1 VNESTTKQA
10 ALLGDEAAALGAV
23 HAGLSGA
30 YGYPGT
36 PSTEILEYLIG
47 AAEQGTAGAFRASW
61 CGNEKT
67 ALEAALGTSFAG
79 RRAIVTMKHVGL
91 NVAADPFINGSLLGI
106 TGGLVLAVADDPGM
120 HSSQNEQDSRFY
132 AAFAMIPCLEPRSQ
146 QEAYDMAREA
156 FDISERFQTPVLLRL
171 VTRLSHARAG
181 VALRAGRPQNPPAKC
196 GEKNRWMLL
205 PVHAR
210 RNYGS
215 LIERQKEI
223 LAWSAAHPVNKLEL
237 DDPPNSDVKRDRK
250 FAVITS
256 GLGGN
261 YYEENLEDLI
271 RLRGAVPARLHIG
284 AYPLPA
290 ESIRKLCAGA
300 EQVLIIE
307 EGQPFIEEKLRGI
320 LAQPIPIHGKLDGTA
335 SRTGELDPDNVR
347 RTLGLPPRP
356 SVLDGDAGAAIRLP
370 PLPGRPPQL
379 CAGCPHGDSYTVIN
393 RVVAELDGRPGHPD
407 VAVCSDIGCYS
418 LGASP
423 PWEAIETIVCMGA
436 SVGMARGAAEAGIP
450 HAIAVIGDSTFIHS
464 GITGLI
470 DAVSAGSPMT
480 LCILDNSIVAMTG
493 CQPTMVPSDKLKAL
507 VLGCGADPAHVL
519 ELEAKKQLL
528 DENAARLK
536 AEVEYRGLSVVI
548 FRRECLEAARKR
560 RKREPEKTAGERTGE
575 DR

>member
-1 VNESTTKQA
+1 MNESVTESKTA

-47 AAEQGTAGAFRASW
+47 AAEKEAGKAGAFRASW

-79 RRAIVTMKHVGL
+79 RRAMVTMKHVGL

-106 TGGLVLAVADDPGM
+106 KGGLVLAVADDPGM

-156 FDISERFQTPVLLRL
+156 FDISESFRTPVMLRL

-181 VALRAGRPQNPPAKC
+181 VTLRAGRPQNPPAKD
-196 GEKNRWMLL
+196 GEKTRWMLL
-205 PVHAR
+205 PVYAR

-215 LIERQKEI
+215 LIGRQGEI
-223 LAWSAAHPVNKLEL
+223 LAWSAAHPANRLEL
-237 DDPPNSDVKRDRK
+237 DDPPLAAKRDRS

-271 RLRGAVPARLHIG
+271 RLRGTVPARLHIG
-284 AYPLPA
+284 AYPLPV

-300 EQVLIIE
+300 EQVLVIE

-320 LAQPIPIHGKLDGTA
+320 LAQPIPVHGKLDGRA
-335 SRTGELDPDNVR
+335 PRSGELDPDNVR

-356 SVLDGDAGAAIRLP
+356 SVLDTAGTVINLP

-379 CAGCPHGDSYTVIN
+379 CTGCPHGDSYTVIN
-393 RVVAELDGRPGHPD
+393 RVVAQLDGRPGHPD

-450 HAIAVIGDSTFIHS
+450 YALAVIGDSTFIHS

-470 DAVSAGSPMT
+470 DAVSAGSPVT

-493 CQPTMVPSDKLKAL
+493 CQPTMIPSDKLRAL
-507 VLGCGADPAHVL
+507 ILGCGLDPVHFF
-519 ELEAKKQLL
+519 ELEARKDFLE
-528 DENAARLK
+528 ENAARLK
-536 AEVEYRGLSVVI
+536 AETEYRGPSVLI
-548 FRRECLEAARKR
+548 FRRECLEAYRKR
-560 RKREPEKTAGERTGE
+560 RRRETGGATGGG
-575 DR
+575 R

>member
-1 VNESTTKQA
+1 VSENPDAKQA

-36 PSTEILEYLIG
+36 PSTEILEYLID
-47 AAEQGTAGAFRASW
+47 AAEQGAFRASW
-61 CGNEKT
+61 CGNEMT
-67 ALEAALGTSFAG
+67 ALEAALGASFAG
-79 RRAIVTMKHVGL
+79 GRALVTMKHVGL

-106 TGGLVLAVADDPGM
+106 KGGLVLAVADDPGM

-156 FDISERFQTPVLLRL
+156 FDISEAFRTPVLLRM
-171 VTRLSHARAG
+171 VTRLSHARSA
-181 VALRAGRPQNPPAKC
+181 VALRDARPQNPPAKC
-196 GEKNRWMLL
+196 EEKTRWMLL

-215 LIERQKEI
+215 LIERQGEM
-223 LAWSAAHPVNKLEL
+223 LAWSAAHPANKLEL
-237 DDPPNSDVKRDRK
+237 DDPPGLLKRDRS

-271 RLRGAVPARLHIG
+271 RRRGSVPARLHIG
-284 AYPLPA
+284 AYPLPV
-290 ESIRKLCAGA
+290 ESIRRLCAGA
-300 EQVLIIE
+300 EQVLVIE
-307 EGQPFIEEKLRGI
+307 EGQPLIEESLRGV
-320 LAQPIPIHGKLDGTA
+320 LAQPIQIHGKLDGTA
-335 SRTGELDPDNVR
+335 PRTGELDPDNVR
-347 RTLGLPPRP
+347 RALGLPPRP
-356 SVLDGDAGAAIRLP
+356 SVLDAAINLP

-379 CAGCPHGDSYTVIN
+379 CAGCPHGDSYAAIN
-393 RVVAELDGRPGHPD
+393 RAVAELDPRPGHPD
-407 VAVCSDIGCYS
+407 VAVCADIGCYS

-450 HAIAVIGDSTFIHS
+450 YALAVIGDSTFIHS
-464 GITGLI
+464 GIVGLI
-470 DAVSAGSPMT
+470 DAVNAGSPVT
-480 LCILDNSIVAMTG
+480 ICILDNSIVAMTG
-493 CQPTMVPSDKLKAL
+493 CQPTIVPSGKLRAL
-507 VLGCGADPAHVL
+507 ILGCGIEAAHVL

-528 DENAARLK
+528 EENAARLK
-536 AEVEYRGLSVVI
+536 AEMEYRGPSVVI

-560 RKREPEKTAGERTGE
+560 RKRETQTPEAGENK
-575 DR
+575 

>member
-1 VNESTTKQA
+1 MSESNPRR

-23 HAGLSGA
+23 HAGLSAA

-36 PSTEILEYLIG
+36 PSTEILEYLIN
-47 AAEQGTAGAFRASW
+47 AAEEGAPAGAFRASW

-79 RRAIVTMKHVGL
+79 RRALVTMKHVGL

-106 TGGLVLAVADDPGM
+106 KGGLVLAVADDPGM

-156 FDISERFQTPVLLRL
+156 FDISEAFRTPVLLRM
-171 VTRLSHARAG
+171 VTRLSHARSA
-181 VALRAGRPQNPPAKC
+181 VAPRAARPQNSPAKC
-196 GEKNRWMLL
+196 GEKTRWMLL

-215 LIERQKEI
+215 LIERQGTM
-223 LAWSAAHPVNKLEL
+223 LAWSSAHPANKLEL
-237 DDPPNSDVKRDRK
+237 DDPPGGLKRDRS

-271 RLRGAVPARLHIG
+271 RRRGSVPARLHIG
-284 AYPLPA
+284 AYPLPV
-290 ESIRKLCAGA
+290 ESIRNLCAGA
-300 EQVLIIE
+300 EQVLVIE
-307 EGQPFIEEKLRGI
+307 EGQPFIEEKLRG
-320 LAQPIPIHGKLDGTA
+320 LLPQPIRIHGKLNGA
-335 SRTGELDPDNVR
+335 APRTGELDPDNVR
-347 RTLGLPPRP
+347 RALGLLPRP
-356 SVLDGDAGAAIRLP
+356 SVLDAAINLP

-379 CAGCPHGDSYTVIN
+379 CAGCPHGDSYAAIN
-393 RVVAELDGRPGHPD
+393 RTVAELDPRPGHPD
-407 VAVCSDIGCYS
+407 VAVCADIGCYS

-450 HAIAVIGDSTFIHS
+450 YALAVIGDSTFIHS

-470 DAVSAGSPMT
+470 DAVNAGSPVT
-480 LCILDNSIVAMTG
+480 ICILDNSIVAMTG
-493 CQPTMVPSDKLKAL
+493 CQPTIVPSDKLRAL
-507 VLGCGADPAHVL
+507 ILGCGIEAAHVL
-519 ELEAKKQLL
+519 ELEAKKPLL
-528 DENAARLK
+528 EENAARLK
-536 AEVEYRGLSVVI
+536 AELEYRGPSVVI

-560 RKREPEKTAGERTGE
+560 RKRETGEAARDTQTPEAGETK
-575 DR
+575 